1 MPFSCRSS
9 SGCRRPIML
18 TSVVTLILISS
29 FALVTSFKNS
39 GVRCQQSVS
48 VLSSCR
54 DGSFRR
60 SEYRST
66 QLSATIDDEVSEKKF
81 YGFRSLAGQG
91 VPSPKLIDPLSV
103 QLTKAQEEAFTF
115 TTSFSPTITAPSI
128 PSASSGFKDIP
139 SISSTASPS
148 LDSTLSFNSGKPKS
162 QAIFTLLNRMKQF
175 NFKVKL
181 TKKVKT
187 ATWDSPR
194 CVQIL
199 QYDVRHLVM

>member
-18 TSVVTLILISS
+18 TSLITIILVSS

-39 GVRCQQSVS
+39 GVRCQQSLS
-48 VLSSCR
+48 VFASCS
-54 DGSFRR
+54 DGDIRR
-60 SEYRST
+60 SQYRST
-66 QLSATIDDEVSEKKF
+66 QLFATVDDEISEKKF

-91 VPSPKLIDPLSV
+91 VPSPKLIDPLSIQV
-103 QLTKAQEEAFTF
+103 PEAQEDAFTYAN
-115 TTSFSPTITAPSI
+115 FSPTITAPSI
-128 PSASSGFKDIP
+128 TSTTSGFKDIP

-148 LDSTLSFNSGKPKS
+148 LDSTLTFNSGEPKS

-194 CVQIL
+194 
-199 QYDVRHLVM
+199 

>member
-1 MPFSCRSS
+1 
-9 SGCRRPIML
+9 ML
-18 TSVVTLILISS
+18 TSVITIILISS

-39 GVRCQQSVS
+39 GVRCRQT
-48 VLSSCR
+48 LSSFASCS
-54 DGSFRR
+54 DGNVRR
-60 SEYRST
+60 SQYRST
-66 QLSATIDDEVSEKKF
+66 QLSATVDDEISEKKF

-103 QLTKAQEEAFTF
+103 QVTKPQEDTLAYVA
-115 TTSFSPTITAPSI
+115 SFSPTITAPSI
-128 PSASSGFKDIP
+128 TSTSNGFKDIP

-148 LDSTLSFNSGKPKS
+148 LDSTLTFNSGKPKS
-162 QAIFTLLNRMKQF
+162 QAIFTLLNRIKQF

-194 CVQIL
+194 CVNRNRKNVTSSDLMIENICTVC
-199 QYDVRHLVM
+199 YYY

>member
-1 MPFSCRSS
+1 
-9 SGCRRPIML
+9 ML

-54 DGSFRR
+54 GGSFRR

-66 QLSATIDDEVSEKKF
+66 QMSATIDDEVSEKKF

-91 VPSPKLIDPLSV
+91 IPSPKLIDPLAV

-115 TTSFSPTITAPSI
+115 TTTFSPTITAPSI

-162 QAIFTLLNRMKQF
+162 QAIFTLLNRMKEF

-194 CVQIL
+194 FVQIL
-199 QYDVRHLVM
+199 QYDV